1 MANEQQLT
9 AKSRKFFRDLG
20 QCLGSFAIATD
31 IRLIRL
37 EADLARR
44 DVTPR
49 KAGAGQ
55 AGKVLP
61 LKLLRVEAG
70 RRKGILL
77 VFDGEGG
84 ERSWLLEQTS
94 VAELLALLLRGRM
107 RKGRRI
113 ELDSAEL
120 AIEPPAAAADNPL
133 LCIAMGPLE
142 LCASLDRA
150 AAKAM
155 KTDLDRAMKRSG

>member
-1 MANEQQLT
+1 MPG
-9 AKSRKFFRDLG
+9 KFPG
-20 QCLGSFAIATD
+20 EPGKCLGSFAVATD
-31 IRLIRL
+31 IRSIRL

-44 DVTPR
+44 DAKTPG
-49 KAGAGQ
+49 KNGASDS
-55 AGKVLP
+55 GKVLP
-61 LKLLRVEAG
+61 LRLLRVEAG

-77 VFDGEGG
+77 VFESGGG
-84 ERSWLLEQTS
+84 ESSWLLEQTS
-94 VAELLALLLRGRM
+94 VTELLALLLQGRM

-120 AIEPPAAAADNPL
+120 TIEPPPAEAGNPF

-142 LCASLDRA
+142 LCASVDRA
-150 AAKAM
+150 TAKAM

>member
-1 MANEQQLT
+1 M
-9 AKSRKFFRDLG
+9 
-20 QCLGSFAIATD
+20 
-31 IRLIRL
+31 
-37 EADLARR
+37 ARR
-44 DVTPR
+44 DAKSPG
-49 KAGAGQ
+49 KNGAGRD
-55 AGKVLP
+55 GKAAP

-77 VFDGEGG
+77 VFGGEGG

-94 VAELLALLLRGRM
+94 VTELLALLLQGRM

-120 AIEPPAAAADNPL
+120 TIEPPAVMTDNPQ

-142 LCASLDRA
+142 LCASVDRA
-150 AAKAM
+150 TAKAM